1 MEKILETECKVV
13 FLGDKNVGKT
23 SIINQYINN
32 RFLVNVESTFS
43 ACFYQKSLNVNGTKI
58 NFDIWDTAGEE
69 AYRSLTKIFL
79 NKAKICVLVYDIT
92 KEKTFDDIKNVWYNL
107 ILEHLDKEE
116 IIFVLVGNKNDL
128 IDQQIISA
136 QEANLYAKKINAIF
150 EELNALNNEKINN
163 LMEKIAKIFIKKQE
177 KINLSMERSIII
189 SDKLYDNDN
198 DKKGHKKCC

>member
-1 MEKILETECKVV
+1 M
-13 FLGDKNVGKT
+13 
-23 SIINQYINN
+23 
-32 RFLVNVESTFS
+32 
-43 ACFYQKSLNVNGTKI
+43 
-58 NFDIWDTAGEE
+58 
-69 AYRSLTKIFL
+69 
-79 NKAKICVLVYDIT
+79 
-92 KEKTFDDIKNVWYNL
+92 
-107 ILEHLDKEE
+107 
-116 IIFVLVGNKNDL
+116 VGNKNDL